1 MLFIYKG
8 KYVSLPKFPNFIETM
23 DTPADKTTIY
33 ISDWNKKKLVAD
45 FFGNVQQI
53 KFERKGVDGS
63 YTELANAILVIPED
77 DEEHADK
84 WTESRVDALAETYK
98 TTLDE
103 EVARRIQRL
112 KDEADG
118 QKDDATIS
126 KEQKENFTSV
136 C

>member
-1 MLFIYKG
+1 MAITY
-8 KYVSLPKFPNFIETM
+8 T
-23 DTPADKTTIY
+23 
-33 ISDWNKKKLVAD
+33 WNKKKLVAD

-84 WTESRVDALAETYK
+84 WTESRVDALAETHK

-103 EVARRIQRL
+103 EIARRIQRL
-112 KDEADG
+112 KDEASG
-118 QKDDATIS
+118 QKDDTTIA
-126 KEQKENFTSV
+126 KEQKEKSKEIEKQKGL
-136 C
+136 

>member
-1 MLFIYKG
+1 M
-8 KYVSLPKFPNFIETM
+8 
-23 DTPADKTTIY
+23 
-33 ISDWNKKKLVAD
+33 VAD

-84 WTESRVDALAETYK
+84 WTESRVDTLAETYK
-98 TTLDE
+98 TALDE

-112 KDEADG
+112 KDEASG

-126 KEQKENFTSV
+126 KEQKEKSKEIEKEKGL
-136 C
+136 

>member
-1 MLFIYKG
+1 M
-8 KYVSLPKFPNFIETM
+8 
-23 DTPADKTTIY
+23 TITY
-33 ISDWNKKKLVAD
+33 TWNKKKLVAD

-112 KDEADG
+112 KDEAAG
-118 QKDDATIS
+118 QKDDATILKEQDERS
-126 KEQKENFTSV
+126 KEIEKEKGL
-136 C
+136 

>member
-1 MLFIYKG
+1 M
-8 KYVSLPKFPNFIETM
+8 
-23 DTPADKTTIY
+23 TITY
-33 ISDWNKKKLVAD
+33 TWNKKKLVAD

-63 YTELANAILVIPED
+63 YTDTANVIYVIPED

-84 WTESRVDALAETYK
+84 WTESRVDTLAETYK
-98 TTLDE
+98 TALDE

-112 KDEADG
+112 KDEASG

-126 KEQKENFTSV
+126 KEQKEKSKEIEKEKGL
-136 C
+136 